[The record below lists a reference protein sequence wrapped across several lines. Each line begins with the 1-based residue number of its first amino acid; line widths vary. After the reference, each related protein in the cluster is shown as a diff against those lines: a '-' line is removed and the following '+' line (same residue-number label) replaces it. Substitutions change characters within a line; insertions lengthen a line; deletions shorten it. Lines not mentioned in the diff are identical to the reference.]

1 MDFLL
6 KNAGILFQKKINILM
21 EEQGSYIKSKEENS
35 LTNLI
40 KQKEINFLF
49 FFKRDIEPIK
59 FNQNA
64 FVW

>member
-64 FVW
+64 FV